1 MSESSYSPD
10 HKGLPGNM
18 RVSQAKELVAGS
30 VRKGDGQS
38 GATMSEN
45 GNLII
50 YPIPSLVAT
59 LLNRERAKGTPLTED
74 EVIQIRDS
82 CPAIALT
89 QEDARRVDESRGYL
103 DIDPENCWEEW
114 QRVRLELAE
123 D

>member
-1 MSESSYSPD
+1 MSE
-10 HKGLPGNM
+10 
-18 RVSQAKELVAGS
+18 
-30 VRKGDGQS
+30 
-38 GATMSEN
+38 
-45 GNLII
+45 LII

-59 LLNRERAKGTPLTED
+59 LLNRETAKGSPLTEE

>member
-1 MSESSYSPD
+1 MSE
-10 HKGLPGNM
+10 
-18 RVSQAKELVAGS
+18 
-30 VRKGDGQS
+30 
-38 GATMSEN
+38 
-45 GNLII
+45 LII

-59 LLNRERAKGTPLTED
+59 LLNRETAKGSPLTEE

-103 DIDPENCWEEW
+103 DIDPEHCWEEW

>member
-1 MSESSYSPD
+1 MSE
-10 HKGLPGNM
+10 
-18 RVSQAKELVAGS
+18 
-30 VRKGDGQS
+30 
-38 GATMSEN
+38 
-45 GNLII
+45 LII
-50 YPIPSLVAT
+50 YISPSLVAT
-59 LLNRERAKGTPLTED
+59 LLNREKAKGSPLTEE

-89 QEDARRVDESRGYL
+89 REDARRVDESRGYL

>member
-1 MSESSYSPD
+1 MSE
-10 HKGLPGNM
+10 
-18 RVSQAKELVAGS
+18 
-30 VRKGDGQS
+30 
-38 GATMSEN
+38 
-45 GNLII
+45 LII

-59 LLNRERAKGTPLTED
+59 LLNRETAKGSPLTEE

-89 QEDARRVDESRGYL
+89 QEDAMRVDESRGYL

>member
-1 MSESSYSPD
+1 MSE
-10 HKGLPGNM
+10 
-18 RVSQAKELVAGS
+18 
-30 VRKGDGQS
+30 
-38 GATMSEN
+38 
-45 GNLII
+45 LII

-59 LLNRERAKGTPLTED
+59 LLNRETAKGSPLTED

-103 DIDPENCWEEW
+103 DIDRENCWEEW